1 MKQSTRQFLKQTVN
15 ASLLTAVIGSLS
27 KLSGKNLGKGLGLG
41 VFITALGAQS
51 LISTPAYA
59 MSERDVTSFA
69 ATMRTAANSQN
80 IGQISKL
87 IADDAIIS
95 LSADDAI
102 ISLSRNNKTTS
113 LNKDGYLQMLQ
124 KSWAKAT
131 NYRYQISISDVVIT
145 GNQARAQVTT
155 TETWTQAGK
164 PVTIKTSSR
173 ATLSQLDGNTVL
185 LRSVAQVTVD

>member
-15 ASLLTAVIGSLS
+15 ASLLTAAIGSLS

-95 LSADDAI
+95 LS
-102 ISLSRNNKTTS
+102 RNNKTTS

-145 GNQARAQVTT
+145 GNQARAQVIT